1 MDVNIMNLNKKFV
14 SGMFLIMAV
23 SMPSLAN
30 TVYKA
35 DETHAVHFQKGKS
48 GTSVNGIVTGN
59 KNVDYTLTARKG
71 QLMAVKMDSAWPHP
85 FFTVSD
91 PAGAV
96 IFDGMSDGDS
106 FSGRLPLSGKYI
118 VRIYQ
123 KGNAK
128 DAGETHSFKLT
139 ITITNKA
146 SV

>member
-1 MDVNIMNLNKKFV
+1 MNLNKKFV

-23 SMPSLAN
+23 SLPSLAN
-30 TVYKA
+30 AVYKA
-35 DETHAVHFQKGKS
+35 DETHAVQFQKGKS
-48 GTSVNGIVTGN
+48 GTSVDGKVTGS
-59 KNVDYTLTARKG
+59 KNVDYTLTAKKG

-85 FFTVSD
+85 FFTVFD

-128 DAGETHSFKLT
+128 EAGETHPFKLT
-139 ITITNKA
+139 FAIKNAA
-146 SV
+146 SL